1 MMKEGSVFSKY
12 LNRSYWNVKTATE
25 AVLFLLTAFQFCYIA
40 WLNLFC
46 CKSWIDHD
54 ASMLYSHT
62 IHMWEQGRFVIP
74 FYSEETF
81 LHIDTSCLFAVPL
94 YGLTKNIF
102 LSYGIS
108 NILFVIITIIVIA
121 DIVRHMNVSRAYC
134 YAAILLYLI
143 PYRMG
148 MLQYTTMMFFECS
161 FYNVCVLVPLLAID
175 LFFYAGEEV
184 KSIRYKVLFAVY
196 VFFTALTAFSRG
208 TYTLLIALLPVVLC
222 YALEVILSEDGL
234 KHITRSKVI
243 LVCAT
248 FISYFAGLGLGKITG
263 FMPKVTGYTL
273 VLPHDI
279 IYNFINV
286 IWGHFSI
293 FIGHDTPDVLSA
305 AGIKTLILFA
315 FSVFTLIIIIFNLKF
330 AFRKDAFSNH
340 LRYLTVIY
348 IWNFCVLGLTD
359 CTGSDY
365 AFPER
370 YLFPGFVAI
379 LISLPIMLTCME
391 KIERKLL
398 RQVLYL
404 AIGVLTLCTIG
415 VADINIPES
424 FAVNAEELQGIREVI
439 TYAREQGL
447 DTVFFLNDDNAG
459 LIARSLDPTLK
470 VVSIEAHEDGT
481 YELRAR
487 ENYMCAHDRAF
498 YSDAN
503 LLAVTWNAQPED
515 VLSEYMRSSYQFAG
529 DVEDYHLYL
538 SGENKFDD
546 RAGFPLNDR
555 IMNESIDFAHTA
567 GYQCAGEIDL
577 YGYLETDGN
586 DNYVLISPLLD
597 APYCACDVTLTYE
610 MGHKTS
616 GETYIPSDPHQVG
629 QLQILDAALQPVQ
642 TADMASD
649 QTQASLTLT
658 DPIPCYIAV
667 LLHQNEQLTIQNIR
681 FTVH

>member
-12 LNRSYWNVKTATE
+12 LKRSYWNVKTATE
-25 AVLFLLTAFQFCYIA
+25 AALFLLTAFQFCYIA
-40 WLNLFC
+40 WINLFC
-46 CKSWIDHD
+46 CRRWIDHD

-81 LHIDTSCLFAVPL
+81 LHIDTSCLFAMPL
-94 YGLTKNIF
+94 YGITKDIF

-121 DIVRHMNVSRAYC
+121 DIVRHLSVNRAYRL
-134 YAAILLYLI
+134 AAILLYLI

-161 FYNVCVLVPLLAID
+161 FYNVCVLVPLMAID
-175 LFFYAGEEV
+175 LFFYSEEET
-184 KSIRYKVLFAVY
+184 KGIKYMILFAFY
-196 VFFTALTAFSRG
+196 LFFTALTAFSRG
-208 TYTLLIALLPVVLC
+208 TYTLLIALLPVILC
-222 YALEVILSEDGL
+222 YALEVILAEDGFS
-234 KHITRSKVI
+234 HIRRSKVI
-243 LVCAT
+243 LVAASLV
-248 FISYFAGLGLGKITG
+248 SYFAGLGLGKVTG
-263 FMPKVTGYTL
+263 FMPKVTGYSL

-279 IYNFINV
+279 IYNFFNV
-286 IWGHFSI
+286 LWGHFSI
-293 FIGHDTPDVLSA
+293 FIGHDKPDVLSA
-305 AGIKTLILFA
+305 AGIKTLILFG
-315 FSVFTLIIIIFNLKF
+315 FSIFTLIIIIFNIKY
-330 AFRKDAFSNH
+330 AFRKEASANH

-359 CTGSDY
+359 CAGSDY

-379 LISLPIMLTCME
+379 LLSLPIMLTYME

-424 FAVNAEELQGIREVI
+424 FAVNAEELEGIREVI
-439 TYAREQGL
+439 TFAREQGL

-515 VLSEYMRSSYQFAG
+515 VLSEYMRCSYQFVG
-529 DVEDYHLYL
+529 DVEDYHL
-538 SGENKFDD
+538 
-546 RAGFPLNDR
+546 
-555 IMNESIDFAHTA
+555 
-567 GYQCAGEIDL
+567 
-577 YGYLETDGN
+577 
-586 DNYVLISPLLD
+586 
-597 APYCACDVTLTYE
+597 
-610 MGHKTS
+610 
-616 GETYIPSDPHQVG
+616 
-629 QLQILDAALQPVQ
+629 
-642 TADMASD
+642 
-649 QTQASLTLT
+649 
-658 DPIPCYIAV
+658 
-667 LLHQNEQLTIQNIR
+667 
-681 FTVH
+681 

>member
-1 MMKEGSVFSKY
+1 
-12 LNRSYWNVKTATE
+12 
-25 AVLFLLTAFQFCYIA
+25 
-40 WLNLFC
+40 
-46 CKSWIDHD
+46 
-54 ASMLYSHT
+54 
-62 IHMWEQGRFVIP
+62 
-74 FYSEETF
+74 
-81 LHIDTSCLFAVPL
+81 
-94 YGLTKNIF
+94 
-102 LSYGIS
+102 
-108 NILFVIITIIVIA
+108 
-121 DIVRHMNVSRAYC
+121 
-134 YAAILLYLI
+134 
-143 PYRMG
+143 
-148 MLQYTTMMFFECS
+148 MLQYANMLFYECS
-161 FYNVCVLVPLLAID
+161 FYNICVLISLLAID
-175 LFFYAGEEV
+175 LFLYTEDQI
-184 KSIRYKVLFAVY
+184 KSIKYY
-196 VFFTALTAFSRG
+196 VFWGLYMFFTVLTAFSRG
-208 TYTLLIALLPVVLC
+208 TYTFLVAIIPIILC
-222 YALEVILSEDGL
+222 YALETILSEEGL
-234 KHITRSKVI
+234 KHIAKSKVI
-243 LVCAT
+243 LACTSVAAS
-248 FISYFAGLGLGKITG
+248 FVGLALGKITG
-263 FMPKVTGYTL
+263 NQPGLTGYSM

-279 IYNFINV
+279 FYNFIDV
-286 IWGHFSI
+286 LWGHFSI
-293 FIGHDTPDVLSA
+293 FIGHDTPDVLSS
-305 AGIKTLILFA
+305 AGIKTMIMLT
-315 FSVFTLIIIIFNLKF
+315 FSIFVLIILLFNLKH
-330 AFRKDAFSNH
+330 AFKKSAFSNQ
-340 LRYLTVIY
+340 LRYLTIVY
-348 IWNFCVLGLTD
+348 IWNCCVLGLTN
-359 CTGSDY
+359 CSESDY

-370 YLFPGFVAI
+370 YLFPGFIAI

-616 GETYIPSDPHQVG
+616 GEAYIPSDPHPVG
-629 QLQILDAALQPVQ
+629 QLQILDAALQPVR